1 MPGEIRRG
9 IKTNLSIFA
18 SNNNNNNTIP
28 IDSNKL
34 ASAASSII
42 NPSDNNTTTGENT
55 SIEEMQLKLNQIHN
69 ELQTLTDV
77 YSKIDSSSSDFNKQK
92 QMLNIKKENLKIEFR
107 QILHILQLKK
117 NSIHKTIPSDDVK
130 NILFKLFKTTLV
142 KFLLIGRRIGS
153 ERKS

>member
-18 SNNNNNNTIP
+18 NNNNNNTIP

>member
-1 MPGEIRRG
+1 MLKSKN
-9 IKTNLSIFA
+9 KTSKPKAEEEYF
-18 SNNNNNNTIP
+18 SNRA
-28 IDSNKL
+28 DQSD
-34 ASAASSII
+34 
-42 NPSDNNTTTGENT
+42 SDNNTATGENT

>member
-18 SNNNNNNTIP
+18 NNNNNNTIP
-28 IDSNKL
+28 VGSNKL
-34 ASAASSII
+34 ASTASSTI

-130 NILFKLFKTTLV
+130 NILFILFKTN
-142 KFLLIGRRIGS
+142 S
-153 ERKS
+153 S

>member
-18 SNNNNNNTIP
+18 NNNNNNTIP

-34 ASAASSII
+34 ASTASSII

>member
-18 SNNNNNNTIP
+18 NNNNNTIP
-28 IDSNKL
+28 IGSNKL
-34 ASAASSII
+34 ASTASSTI

-117 NSIHKTIPSDDVK
+117 NSIHKNIPSDDVK
-130 NILFKLFKTTLV
+130 NILFILFKTN
-142 KFLLIGRRIGS
+142 S
-153 ERKS
+153 S

>member
-18 SNNNNNNTIP
+18 NNNNNNNTIT
-28 IDSNKL
+28 INKL
-34 ASAASSII
+34 ASTASSTI

-130 NILFKLFKTTLV
+130 NILLFILFKTN
-142 KFLLIGRRIGS
+142 S
-153 ERKS
+153 S

>member
-18 SNNNNNNTIP
+18 NNNNNNTIP
-28 IDSNKL
+28 IDSNKF
-34 ASAASSII
+34 ASTTSSII
-42 NPSDNNTTTGENT
+42 NPSDNNTATGKNT